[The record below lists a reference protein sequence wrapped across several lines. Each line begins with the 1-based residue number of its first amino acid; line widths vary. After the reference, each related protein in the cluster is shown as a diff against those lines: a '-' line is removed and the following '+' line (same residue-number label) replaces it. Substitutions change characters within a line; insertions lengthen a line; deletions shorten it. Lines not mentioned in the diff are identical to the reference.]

1 MGKRI
6 ISQRRG
12 RGTSTYR
19 AKGHLNKGMAIHPR
33 LTESEN
39 SGRIIKLVHCSGHSS
54 PLAQIRFDNGDLVYA
69 IAPVGIREGDIII
82 SNAGEANR
90 GNIVELGKIPEGTA
104 VFNIEAKPGDG
115 GKFVR
120 GSGTFAKVVAHMTG
134 GSVNVVM
141 PSKKLKMFNSKC
153 RAMIGVAAGGG
164 RTEKPLLKA
173 GNMHHKMRSKGR
185 LYPRT
190 SGIAMNAVDH
200 PFGTSR
206 SSKKGKPDIARK
218 HAPPG
223 AKVGKI
229 RPRRTGRK
237 KGSRG

>member
-1 MGKRI
+1 MGKRL

-12 RGTSTYR
+12 RGTPTYR
-19 AKGHLNKGMAIHPR
+19 SPSHRFKGMAVHPR
-33 LTESEN
+33 ITEEPLKGTVN
-39 SGRIIKLVHCSGHSS
+39 DIIKCPGHSA
-54 PLAQIRFDNGDLVYA
+54 PLIEIAYSSGDVIYN
-69 IAPVGIREGDIII
+69 IAPEGIKVGDVI
-82 SNAGEANR
+82 EASSEEVST
-90 GNIVELGKIPEGTA
+90 GNILELGKIPEGTSI
-104 VFNIEAKPGDG
+104 FNIEAKPGDG

-120 GSGTFAKVVAHMTG
+120 TTGTFAKVVAHNPSG
-134 GSVNVVM
+134 VSVVM
-141 PSKKLKMFNSKC
+141 PSKRIKEFNPKC
-153 RAMIGVAAGGG
+153 RAAIGVVAGSG
-164 RTEKPLLKA
+164 RVEKPFVKA
-173 GNMHHKMRSKGR
+173 GNKYYKMKAKNK

-190 SGIAMNAVDH
+190 SGISMNAVDH

-237 KGSRG
+237 KGSKA